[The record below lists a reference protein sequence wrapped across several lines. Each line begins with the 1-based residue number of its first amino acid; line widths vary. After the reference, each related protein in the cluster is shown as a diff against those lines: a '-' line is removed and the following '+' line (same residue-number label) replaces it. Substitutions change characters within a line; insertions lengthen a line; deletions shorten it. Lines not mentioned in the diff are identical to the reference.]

1 VSLSRRSFLVGA
13 GAGVVLAACGGSS
26 KGSGSSSGNGSNGG
40 SASGTVLARFFP
52 DGTFVPGHQRLPI
65 GLGDDNGIV
74 TQGGPDALTAQV
86 LDGDGNP
93 VGQPVTATRHAK
105 DIPRPYWPF
114 ELSLP
119 TAGLYN
125 LRVDYQG
132 QKLDAAFSVTDPA
145 QVTFP
150 KPGDKLIPFDTP
162 TTADARGV
170 KAICTR
176 NPACPLHDQ
185 TLTQALA
192 TGKPVVFMVSTPA
205 FCQTA
210 SCGPVLDVLLGSR
223 TRIGADRFAM
233 VHAEV
238 YADDGQTVS
247 PTVAAYKLPFEPTLY
262 LADATGLIHTRID
275 NLFDSDEV
283 DAALKTMV
291 A

>member
-13 GAGVVLAACGGSS
+13 GAGVVLAACGGGS
-26 KGSGSSSGNGSNGG
+26 KGSSANGGGSGSGN
-40 SASGTVLARFFP
+40 GTVLARFFP
-52 DGTFVPGHQRLPI
+52 DGTFIPGQQRLPI

-74 TQGGPDALTAQV
+74 TQGGPDTLTAQV
-86 LDGDGNP
+86 LDGDGNQ
-93 VGQPVTATRHAK
+93 VGPLVTAARHAK

-114 ELSLP
+114 ALSLP

-132 QKLDAAFSVTDPA
+132 HKLDAAFSVTDPA
-145 QVTFP
+145 QVAFP
-150 KPGDKLIPFDTP
+150 KPGDHLIPFDTP
-162 TTADARGV
+162 TADNARGV
-170 KAICTR
+170 KTVCTR

-185 TLTQALA
+185 TLTQALT
-192 TGKPVVFMVSTPA
+192 TGKPVAFMISTPA

-223 TRIGADRFAM
+223 ARIGADRFAM

-262 LADATGLIHTRID
+262 LADATGLIRTRID

-283 DAALKTMV
+283 DAALKALV
-291 A
+291 S